1 MFVVFCRCIFSLYR
15 RLSLHTKYALD
26 RSLRKTLAEPVADT
40 EGEGGP
46 CPPPLEADVQTLPL
60 QKSVESEAGKRDF

>member
-1 MFVVFCRCIFSLYR
+1 M
-15 RLSLHTKYALD
+15 
-26 RSLRKTLAEPVADT
+26 AEPVADT

-46 CPPPLEADVQTLPL
+46 CPPLEADVQTLPL